1 MTTTDCFWVFFLCRG
16 GSKTDNKRKGDPREN
31 LKFTRLIGCP
41 FQARATFHKP
51 SGDWYFDVDYPS
63 HNHPP
68 STDPRAQ
75 VQNRRLTPAQFAK
88 VKELSEGGV
97 KPSAILNML
106 HATKKEGET
115 LLATKNTIY
124 VAKRRVKMESL
135 QGLSPIVHLKNQLG
149 NSDYSTCVKTDNDG
163 TLKALFFCHHASLEL
178 YSAYNTILF
187 ADSTYKTNKY
197 KMPLLHLAGV
207 TGNNKSFSVA
217 FCFLAEENV
226 DYYTWALEC
235 FNSAISCHHLPP
247 PEIIIT
253 DRELALMNAIEK
265 VLPNT
270 IHMLCTWH
278 IEKNILTNASK
289 ITKDPEE
296 VKQIMSHW
304 SNLIKISTTSDFYAS
319 FQRFSALYNPQ
330 FIKYVEKVWIP
341 LAPRFVNAW
350 TKKLPHFDH
359 RTTSRIESSHAYIK
373 THLLNS
379 QAGSRLQWTM

>member
-1 MTTTDCFWVFFLCRG
+1 
-16 GSKTDNKRKGDPREN
+16 
-31 LKFTRLIGCP
+31 
-41 FQARATFHKP
+41 
-51 SGDWYFDVDYPS
+51 
-63 HNHPP
+63 
-68 STDPRAQ
+68 
-75 VQNRRLTPAQFAK
+75 
-88 VKELSEGGV
+88 
-97 KPSAILNML
+97 ML

-149 NSDYSTCVKTDNDG
+149 NSDYSTCVKTDDDG

-253 DRELALMNAIEK
+253 D
-265 VLPNT
+265 
-270 IHMLCTWH
+270 
-278 IEKNILTNASK
+278 
-289 ITKDPEE
+289 
-296 VKQIMSHW
+296 
-304 SNLIKISTTSDFYAS
+304 
-319 FQRFSALYNPQ
+319 
-330 FIKYVEKVWIP
+330 
-341 LAPRFVNAW
+341 
-350 TKKLPHFDH
+350 
-359 RTTSRIESSHAYIK
+359 
-373 THLLNS
+373 
-379 QAGSRLQWTM
+379 